1 MDSIEYTL
9 LPGRYISPRVR
20 DSNRWTVRMTEMS
33 STSRWD
39 VVERVGLLSV
49 CHSIWIR
56 HFFLELSRLS
66 ILYAFWSFQ
75 VFAEHG
81 FKTWVWEWGEHLFV
95 FQVKSFAWSLY
106 SILSGRTFVISR
118 VKNLLNLYTRF
129 GVDERLFVSR
139 VKRLLSWHWYSV
151 TVGEAFARLSSLT

>member
-1 MDSIEYTL
+1 MDSVEYTL

-56 HFFLELSRLS
+56 HFF
-66 ILYAFWSFQ
+66 WSFQ
-75 VFAEHG
+75 DFPSCTPFGVFKSLQNMDSRLG
-81 FKTWVWEWGEHLFV
+81 FENGANICLSSKL
-95 FQVKSFAWSLY
+95 SL
-106 SILSGRTFVISR
+106 
-118 VKNLLNLYTRF
+118 LLDLYTRF
-129 GVDERLFVSR
+129 WVDERL
-139 VKRLLSWHWYSV
+139 
-151 TVGEAFARLSSLT
+151 SSLELRICLIFILGLEWTSVCSSPELSVCLVDIGTRLRLARRLPDFRV